1 MMIIAIFVLIIF
13 NYIYMCVCLLQVFP
27 FFRNDSWMWHMLNIN
42 GKNTDH
48 SQPQPH
54 EDRMETN
61 HQMDHPFSVAI

>member
-1 MMIIAIFVLIIF
+1 MMIIAILVLIIF
-13 NYIYMCVCLLQVFP
+13 NYIYMCLLQVFP

-42 GKNTDH
+42 GKNADH

-54 EDRMETN
+54 EDRMEKN

>member
-1 MMIIAIFVLIIF
+1 
-13 NYIYMCVCLLQVFP
+13 MCVCLLQVFP